1 MATKRK
7 KSKKNKGF
15 GIEQFFSGPEKNK
28 EKEEKQNKKVRRTFE
43 ISAEKDILLE
53 RIKLELKLK
62 GKKKTKNELIE
73 EAIELLAQK
82 YGLNS

>member
-1 MATKRK
+1 MARRK
-7 KSKKNKGF
+7 KEKAL
-15 GIEQFFSGPEKNK
+15 GIEQFFSEPEKNK

-62 GKKKTKNELIE
+62 GEKKTKNELIE